1 MGRDAGGRAL
11 RPRDALLLTV
21 DGAATTTV
29 PVSGPSGTASST
41 FSSSYAVARRR
52 FRDAARRAGAV
63 PEAFPIPGRGPVGE
77 TLAVD
82 VATVGAARPA
92 RAVVVSSGLHGVE
105 GFFGSAV
112 QLAWLE
118 GVRAGRI
125 DVPPGTAVVLVHALN
140 PYGFAWR
147 RRANEGNVDLNRNFL
162 DVGEPY
168 AGVPPLY
175 DRVHRLLN
183 PDAPSA
189 RADLFLVRAAWAVC
203 RHGLPALRAA
213 VAEGQYEHPSGLFF
227 GGQGPEAST
236 RLIQEHFWGWTR
248 DSGEVVHL
256 DLHTGLGRRADCQI
270 LVEPV
275 HAPNLGWYR
284 ARFAPAR
291 VVSVADEGAYA
302 ARGVMGAWLGRHA
315 AGRRYRF
322 ACVEIGTHP
331 PLRVLG
337 ALRAENHAHRFSV
350 PGSRPYERAKRE
362 LVECFCPGSRRWR
375 RAAVGRALEL
385 VARAVAASGDARRHA
400 GGIWIPR

>member
-11 RPRDALLLTV
+11 RRRDALLLTV
-21 DGAATTTV
+21 AGAATTI
-29 PVSGPSGTASST
+29 PVSGSSGTGPSA

-52 FRDAARRAGAV
+52 FRNAARRARAV
-63 PEAFPIPGRGPVGE
+63 LEGLPLPGCGPGGE

-118 GVRAGRI
+118 GVGAGRI
-125 DVPPGTAVVLVHALN
+125 AVPPGTAVVLVHAVN

-147 RRANEGNVDLNRNFL
+147 RRANERNVDLNRNFL

-168 AGVPPLY
+168 DGTPPLY

-183 PDAPSA
+183 PDTPPS
-189 RADLFLVRAAWAVC
+189 RADLFLLRAAWAIS

-227 GGQGPEAST
+227 GGHGPEAST
-236 RLIQEHFWGWTR
+236 RLVRDRFWGWTR
-248 DSGEVVHL
+248 DAGEVVHL
-256 DLHTGLGRRADCQI
+256 DLHTGLGRHAECQI

-275 HAPNLGWYR
+275 HAPDLGWYR

-291 VVSVADEGAYA
+291 VVSVAQEGAYA
-302 ARGVMGAWLGRHA
+302 ARGVMGAWLSRHA
-315 AGRRYRF
+315 EGRRYRF

-331 PLRVLG
+331 SLRVLR
-337 ALRAENHAHRFSV
+337 ALREEHRAQRFSV
-350 PGSRPYERAKRE
+350 PGSPPYERAKEE

-375 RAAVGRALEL
+375 RAAHRWALEMIGQVL
-385 VARAVAASGDARRHA
+385 
-400 GGIWIPR
+400 GG

>member
-1 MGRDAGGRAL
+1 MLEGLPLPGC
-11 RPRDALLLTV
+11 
-21 DGAATTTV
+21 
-29 PVSGPSGTASST
+29 GPG
-41 FSSSYAVARRR
+41 
-52 FRDAARRAGAV
+52 
-63 PEAFPIPGRGPVGE
+63 GE

-118 GVRAGRI
+118 GVGAGRI
-125 DVPPGTAVVLVHALN
+125 DVPPGTAVVLVHAVN

-147 RRANEGNVDLNRNFL
+147 RRANERNVDLNRNFL
-162 DVGEPY
+162 DPGEPY
-168 AGVPPLY
+168 DGTPPLY

-183 PDAPSA
+183 PETPLS

-203 RHGLPALRAA
+203 RHGLRALRAA

-227 GGQGPEAST
+227 GGHGPEAST
-236 RLIQEHFWGWTR
+236 RLVRDRFWGWTR
-248 DSGEVVHL
+248 DAGEVVHL
-256 DLHTGLGRRADCQI
+256 DLHTGLGRHAECQI

-275 HAPNLGWYR
+275 HAPDLGWYR

-291 VVSVADEGAYA
+291 VVSVAQEGAYA
-302 ARGVMGAWLGRHA
+302 ARGVMGARLGRHA
-315 AGRRYRF
+315 EGRRYRF

-331 PLRVLG
+331 ALRVLG
-337 ALRAENHAHRFSV
+337 ALRAENHAHRFSE

-362 LVECFCPGSRRWR
+362 LVECSCPANRTWR
-375 RAAVGRALEL
+375 GRTVRQVLE
-385 VARAVAASGDARRHA
+385 VIARAVADLAR
-400 GGIWIPR
+400 